1 MSYDRINFRAE
12 DGMDAS
18 TPYFSKAEHQSL
30 HSRLSASDLPPSPHF
45 RSIIERMNHLQFGLS
60 RRLSMM
66 GSDLQPSW
74 ERKLPVSTYSFASGG
89 SIDGLAFA
97 FSRPRAHAALI
108 EKLMGRSA
116 NLAAAAD
123 PCRHPVLEVRL
134 DADQFVVELIMSP
147 LARWDQRNIAGKMR
161 VERHREGFR
170 SLLRSCPEDMIIGFW
185 HGEALQ
191 DAFLTSRQ
199 ILRGRF
205 LEEWFGTFAAEHEWL
220 RIGVWRTPE
229 HPNLAQDRILTEVF
243 GAAAALARI
252 YQFFAWSS
260 ENDFHSFL
268 GSGKKS
274 ANAPQATV

>member
-1 MSYDRINFRAE
+1 
-12 DGMDAS
+12 MDAS
-18 TPYFSKAEHQSL
+18 TPYFSKAEYQSL
-30 HSRLSASDLPPSPHF
+30 HSLLSAPELAASSQF
-45 RSIIERMNHLQFGLS
+45 RSIIDRMNYLQFGLN

-74 ERKLPVSTYSFASGG
+74 ERKLPVSNYSFASSGC
-89 SIDGLAFA
+89 IDGLAFA

-116 NLAAAAD
+116 NLSAAAD

-161 VERHREGFR
+161 IERHREVFR
-170 SLLRSCPEDMIIGFW
+170 SLLRACPEDLIIGFW

-191 DAFLTSRQ
+191 DTYLTSRQ

-205 LEEWFGTFAAEHEWL
+205 LEEWFDTFAAEHEWL

-229 HPNLAQDRILTEVF
+229 HPNLTQDRILAETF
-243 GAAAALARI
+243 GAAAALAHI
-252 YQFFAWSS
+252 YRFFAWSS

-268 GSGKKS
+268 GGGKKR
-274 ANAPQATV
+274 ANAAQAIV